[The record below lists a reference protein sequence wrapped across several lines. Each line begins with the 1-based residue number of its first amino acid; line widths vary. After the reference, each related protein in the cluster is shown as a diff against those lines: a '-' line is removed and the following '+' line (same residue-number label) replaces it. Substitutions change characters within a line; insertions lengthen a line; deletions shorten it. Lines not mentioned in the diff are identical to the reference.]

1 VSDRKTF
8 ALGIDVGGTTVKG
21 ATVDRRGKILDQC
34 TSDTMAGKGPKAVI
48 SQITLTIDQLLAG
61 RKKSDCMGI
70 GMGIPGVVSPGD
82 GVVSYPPNFAD
93 WKEVELQK
101 LLHKHYALPVTVE
114 NDANVAAMAESRYG
128 AAKSYPD
135 FLFVIWGS
143 GVGGGIILDHKIFRG
158 PSGGAGEVG
167 HVTVKFDGP
176 LCNCGNRGCIEA
188 YIGQRYLSKRTRDLL
203 ESRPGSMP
211 RSKIYDFVGGDL
223 SKIEPA
229 VISRAALAG
238 DRTAIGILEEAGEL
252 LGAALASAFNIL
264 DLRIAVIGGGV
275 SAVPEFVYASIKKSL
290 RSRVLKSHKP
300 GLRVLRAEL
309 GNAAGILGAAS
320 LAM

>member
-1 VSDRKTF
+1 MSDRKSF
-8 ALGIDVGGTTVKG
+8 AVGVDIGGTTVKA
-21 ATVDRRGKILDQC
+21 ATVDRKGKILDQC
-34 TSDTMAGKGPKAVI
+34 TSDTMASKGPKAVI

-61 RKKSDCMGI
+61 RKKSDCSGI
-70 GMGIPGVVSPGD
+70 GVGVPGVVSPGS

-101 LLHKHYALPVTVE
+101 LLHKHYSLPVIVE

-128 AAKSYPD
+128 AARSYPD

-143 GVGGGIILDHKIFRG
+143 GVGGGIILDHMIFRG
-158 PSGGAGEVG
+158 PTGGAGEIG
-167 HVTVKFDGP
+167 HVTVNYNGP

-188 YIGQRYLSKRTRDLL
+188 YIGQRYLSKRTRDIL
-203 ESRPGSMP
+203 ESHSSNGP
-211 RSKIYDFVGGDL
+211 RSKIYDLVRGDL

-229 VISRAALAG
+229 LISRAALAG
-238 DRTAIGILEEAGEL
+238 DRTAINILEEAGEL

-275 SAVPEFVYASIKKSL
+275 SAVPEFVYTAIKKSL

-320 LAM
+320 LTM